1 MLGDLANWVQDV
13 INQFGY
19 LGVALLVVIENVFP
33 PIPSEIVLPFAGFVA
48 QHGASAV
55 NATAGAAQSDTTVV
69 GMMIAATVGSVVGA
83 LILYFVSAAI
93 GPERLRQFVERFGK
107 WFGVK
112 SSDLVRA
119 EEWFDLRSSAAVLV
133 GRCVPLIRSIV
144 SIPAGFRRM
153 KLTSFV
159 VLTAIGSAVWNIAL
173 IGAGAV
179 LGDQW
184 ERVGEY
190 VGVFQWLVIA
200 AVLLLLVRFVVS
212 RLKNR
217 RQQNGLAQ

>member
-1 MLGDLANWVQDV
+1 MLGDLPNWVQYV

-48 QHGASAV
+48 QQGASAV

-119 EEWFDLRSSAAVLV
+119 EEWFDRRSVVAVLV

>member
-19 LGVALLVVIENVFP
+19 FGVALLVVIENIFP

-48 QHGASAV
+48 QQGSAGV
-55 NATAGAAQSDTTVV
+55 AQSDTSVI
-69 GMMIAATVGSVVGA
+69 GMMIAATIGSVVGA
-83 LILYFVSAAI
+83 LILYVISSAI
-93 GPERLRQFVERFGK
+93 GPERLRAFVQRFGR

-112 SSDLVRA
+112 QTDLLRA
-119 EEWFDLRSSAAVLV
+119 EAWFDRRSFVAVLV

-153 KLTSFV
+153 KLTSFIL
-159 VLTAIGSAVWNIAL
+159 LTAVGSAVWNIAL
-173 IGAGAV
+173 IGAGAL

-190 VGVFQWLVIA
+190 VGVFQWLVIGA
-200 AVLLLLVRFVVS
+200 ILVLLVRFVYL
-212 RLKNR
+212 RLQNR
-217 RQQNGLAQ
+217 RRQNSAAN